1 MDNDA
6 QQWISAMREG
16 DYARAWALSARDL
29 AARDPATRDDPRL
42 PYHQRWVWDGRPF
55 DGRDVL
61 VRCYHGLGDTLQFA
75 RFLPALTARARRVTV
90 EAPER
95 LHSLLASVDPAV
107 TLASFDHADPLP
119 PAEYDIEITELPFAL
134 RCRPDVVATP
144 YLSVMPDVLP
154 TGVIGLCHQG
164 GDWDPGRSF
173 DPLLLRGIAEAN
185 RCVTLVPEAS
195 PLPVL
200 NPEGC
205 AFTMEETAALV
216 AACDLVITVDTMI
229 AHLAGALGRPTWL
242 LLKAEPDWRWNPAA
256 TATPWYPSMRLFVQQ
271 SPGDWAGVI
280 ARVHAAL
287 VARNAP
293 LNNNERSDH
302 GNDCGTVGSRLLG

>member
-1 MDNDA
+1 MEEGALN
-6 QQWISAMREG
+6 WVSAMRAE
-16 DYARAWALSARDL
+16 DYPRAWALSARDL
-29 AARDPATRDDPRL
+29 AQRDPATRDDPSL
-42 PYHQRWVWDGRPF
+42 PYHLRWVWDGRPF

-61 VRCYHGLGDTLQFA
+61 VRCYHGLGDTIQFA
-75 RFLPALTARARRVTV
+75 RFLPALAKRAARVTV

-95 LHSLLASVDPAV
+95 LHALLASLDAPL
-107 TLASFDHADPLP
+107 TLAPFDHAHPLP
-119 PAEYDIEITELPFAL
+119 PADCDIEITELPFAL
-134 RCRPDVVATP
+134 RARPDASDFP
-144 YLSVMPDVLP
+144 YLRAPPAALP
-154 TGVIGLCHQG
+154 AGTVGLCHQG
-164 GDWDPGRSF
+164 GDWDPARSF
-173 DPLLLRGIAEAN
+173 DPALLSSIAASH
-185 RCVTLVPEAS
+185 RCITLVAEPSA
-195 PLPVL
+195 LPVL
-200 NPEGC
+200 NPAGC
-205 AFTMEETAALV
+205 PFAMDATAALV